1 MQLFSPSLYIIINN
15 FSFIFLVG
23 DKDEKNNFKIIYE
36 ENIKIDGIFYN
47 KILDYE
53 KTYKVIKD
61 NIYYLEQKLNYTFKE
76 TIIILENFNLSF
88 INISGFKNLNSSQIL
103 KENIYYILN
112 TLKSYVEITE
122 IKKTILHIFNSKFIL
137 DKKEIKNL
145 PIGLFGDSYS
155 HELSFILAN
164 KNDLRNLKS
173 IFEKCNLKIK
183 KILVKSFIEGA
194 YLANKIK
201 NFDTFFLAE
210 IKDDNTKIFY
220 FENNSL
226 KFEQNFNFGTE
237 IILQDIKKITLLDR
251 STIINVLREFLFDK
265 ELINDELVEKEY
277 FKKEKYRKIKKKLIF
292 DIVNARIKEISEI
305 IFSKNVNF
313 DFALKKKNFVFL
325 RINIKDKSEFLEKSF
340 LSSLRIDGSCTIKI
354 SQNISSEDLVEKTD
368 EIVHYG
374 WEKEAIPI
382 IHEKKTV
389 IARFFD
395 MIFG

>member
-53 KTYKVIKD
+53 KTYKFIKD

-112 TLKSYVEITE
+112 TLKSYVETTE

-201 NFDTFFLAE
+201 NFDTFFLVE
-210 IKDDNTKIFY
+210 IKDNNTKIFY

-340 LSSLRIDGSCTIKI
+340 LSSLRIDDSCTIKI

>member
-53 KTYKVIKD
+53 KTYKFIKD

-112 TLKSYVEITE
+112 TLKSYVETTE

-201 NFDTFFLAE
+201 NFDTFFLVE
-210 IKDDNTKIFY
+210 IKDNNTKIFY

-313 DFALKKKNFVFL
+313 DFALKKKKL
-325 RINIKDKSEFLEKSF
+325 
-340 LSSLRIDGSCTIKI
+340 C
-354 SQNISSEDLVEKTD
+354 
-368 EIVHYG
+368 
-374 WEKEAIPI
+374 
-382 IHEKKTV
+382 
-389 IARFFD
+389 FFKN
-395 MIFG
+395 

>member
-277 FKKEKYRKIKKKLIF
+277 FKKRKI
-292 DIVNARIKEISEI
+292 
-305 IFSKNVNF
+305 
-313 DFALKKKNFVFL
+313 
-325 RINIKDKSEFLEKSF
+325 
-340 LSSLRIDGSCTIKI
+340 
-354 SQNISSEDLVEKTD
+354 
-368 EIVHYG
+368 
-374 WEKEAIPI
+374 
-382 IHEKKTV
+382 
-389 IARFFD
+389 
-395 MIFG
+395 

>member
-61 NIYYLEQKLNYTFKE
+61 NIYFLEQKLNYTFKE

>member
-183 KILVKSFIEGA
+183 KF
-194 YLANKIK
+194 
-201 NFDTFFLAE
+201 
-210 IKDDNTKIFY
+210 
-220 FENNSL
+220 
-226 KFEQNFNFGTE
+226 
-237 IILQDIKKITLLDR
+237 
-251 STIINVLREFLFDK
+251 
-265 ELINDELVEKEY
+265 
-277 FKKEKYRKIKKKLIF
+277 
-292 DIVNARIKEISEI
+292 
-305 IFSKNVNF
+305 
-313 DFALKKKNFVFL
+313 
-325 RINIKDKSEFLEKSF
+325 
-340 LSSLRIDGSCTIKI
+340 
-354 SQNISSEDLVEKTD
+354 
-368 EIVHYG
+368 
-374 WEKEAIPI
+374 W
-382 IHEKKTV
+382 
-389 IARFFD
+389 
-395 MIFG
+395 